1 MESQMN
7 APNDSNSVKNR
18 LREFIEGTKENIE
31 SKSKQI
37 NSLVQSMKNENQR
50 LVSKC
55 NQF

>member
-1 MESQMN
+1 MN